1 MAEFIK
7 QPQITKRNAQRG
19 EKKHLVLK
27 SSDRVGLVKLQKKS
41 IADIQQ
47 IDKAE
52 LLANALGLVGMA
64 S

>member
-47 IDKAE
+47 ID
-52 LLANALGLVGMA
+52 
-64 S
+64 